1 MNLQWLYILSYSLA
15 ALWIIAAVGRRL
27 FQQGAAFLKT
37 LFPHNEL
44 DLYIN
49 RLLLTGY
56 YLLNMGYA
64 AIRLS
69 QEKEL
74 DSLIQL
80 VEIWSEQIGLLCLLL
95 GGIHFSNLILLS
107 LLSKSKIT
115 F

>member
-1 MNLQWLYILSYSLA
+1 MNLQWLYIIFYSLA
-15 ALWIIAAVGRRL
+15 ALWIITAVGQHL
-27 FQQGAAFLKT
+27 FRQGAPFLKT
-37 LFPHNEL
+37 LFPHNGL

-64 AIRLS
+64 ALRLS
-69 QEKEL
+69 QKKEL
-74 DSLIQL
+74 DSIVQLI
-80 VEIWSEQIGLLCLLL
+80 EIWSEQIGLLCLLL

-115 F
+115 L